1 MAGTT
6 RQTEVRGPFGA
17 VDAPRARS
25 ARDGR
30 RWSLRFGRAFG
41 IELYAHVTFLALIVW
56 SGATSLAMG
65 QGLAGAAAGMGF
77 VAAVFA
83 IVILHELGHAL
94 AARSFGIPT
103 RDITLYPFGGV
114 ASLER
119 MPREPKQELAIAVA
133 GPAVNVALAL
143 SFGALSVALGGVPL
157 SFAIGLS
164 PGSVLGS
171 LAGIN
176 VTLAVFNLL
185 PAFPMDGGRVLRAL
199 LALRMDRVRA
209 TRVAATVGQGLAVG
223 LGLLGLMGNPI
234 LLLIAAFVWIGA
246 GAEAGAVEAD
256 ARLSRQLAERAMIT
270 DFRTLAP
277 GDPLSRAVD
286 LTLAGAQKDFPVVD
300 GGRVVGMLSQAAVLR
315 GLRDQGAAAA
325 VSGLMAPPL
334 TAPAGASLADL
345 LAEIRRGEG
354 EGEGRAVC
362 ILRGE
367 RLVGMVDLDNIVE
380 FLRIQ
385 AALGS

>member
-1 MAGTT
+1 MKW
-6 RQTEVRGPFGA
+6 
-17 VDAPRARS
+17 S
-25 ARDGR
+25 ARLGR
-30 RWSLRFGRAFG
+30 FAG
-41 IELYAHVTFLALIVW
+41 IDVYVHVTFLALIAWLAAVYW
-56 SGATSLAMG
+56 SATG
-65 QGLAGAAAGMGF
+65 TLAGVLAG
-77 VAAVFA
+77 VATILMLFA
-83 IVILHELGHAL
+83 CVLLHEYGHAL
-94 AARSFGIPT
+94 TARRFGIGT
-103 RDITLYPFGGV
+103 RHITLLPIGGI
-114 ASLER
+114 ATLES
-119 MPREPKQELAIAVA
+119 MPRDPRQEILVALA
-133 GPAVNVALAL
+133 GPAVNLVIAAIAWALILAAGLPGGAPARLADMGFLPTLLTANLALAL
-143 SFGALSVALGGVPL
+143 
-157 SFAIGLS
+157 
-164 PGSVLGS
+164 
-171 LAGIN
+171 
-176 VTLAVFNLL
+176 FNLL

-345 LAEIRRGEG
+345 LAEIRRGDG